1 MGGDEVRLAAASRTG
16 GGERDQGRGEGHG
29 SARRSRRRWP
39 GAPSPLHI
47 PLPWR
52 QSRRRRPISL
62 SSPASG
68 CPLLLPSSPLH
79 NAALRLRLLHLLPLH
94 LSRTRPLLGLRLCR
108 PTPCRRFLLPRVPP
122 LFGVAV
128 STLPPAAI
136 LPRPPPPP
144 LLPVFPLASSSASA

>member
-16 GGERDQGRGEGHG
+16 GGERDQGRGKGHG

-39 GAPSPLHI
+39 GGPVPPPPFISPYLGGRAGVGAPFPF
-47 PLPWR
+47 
-52 QSRRRRPISL
+52 
-62 SSPASG
+62 
-68 CPLLLPSSPLH
+68 LLPHLAARSSSRP
-79 NAALRLRLLHLLPLH
+79 H
-94 LSRTRPLLGLRLCR
+94 LSTTPPSACVSSTSCRSTSLLGLRLWR
-108 PTPCRRFLLPRVPP
+108 PTPCRRFLLPHVPP